1 MEFSWSIFVVLL
13 LLLGAVQLAVGVVLG
28 RCLPWGNRNLGL
40 PRSKGEAPTRIDP
53 QRLHFFASRLCNL
66 VADVSGDVGDH
77 RNQIAEISRDL
88 AGADTNDGDAL
99 TDCVLRSLA
108 RIVNINERLQN
119 RLESAEQRLQ
129 QQNEQIVAHFTES
142 RTDPLTGLMNRRAFD
157 DALRYQADQGSRPF
171 ALIMIDVDRFKD
183 LNDQHGHPAGDHVL
197 RGMSGRLEAVLA
209 GAGMIA
215 RYGGEE
221 FAVIVPA
228 VGAAEARQIA
238 ERLRIAVASAPFILE
253 HTSLALSV
261 SLGVSLVTP
270 HDDPMTGVKRSD
282 EALYEAKR
290 SGRNCAFF
298 HDGSRCREIAPEQEP
313 FRVSAVPEN
322 PGGAPATPTHK
333 PAPDRFLVDENFDD
347 ISADL
352 RRRMMEVAGRG
363 ESPRL

>member
-1 MEFSWSIFVVLL
+1 MGFSWSIFIVM

-28 RCLPWGNRNLGL
+28 RCLPLGSHNHGPL
-40 PRSKGEAPTRIDP
+40 RCKADAPAQIDP
-53 QRLHFFASRLCNL
+53 HRLHFFASRLCNL
-66 VADVSGDVGDH
+66 VAGVSGEVGDH
-77 RNQIAEISRDL
+77 RSQIAEISREL
-88 AGADTNDGDAL
+88 AGARTNDADAL
-99 TDCVLRSLA
+99 TDSVLRSIA
-108 RIVNINERLQN
+108 RIVTVNERLQN

-129 QQNEQIVAHFTES
+129 QQNEQIAAHFTES

-157 DALRYQADQGSRPF
+157 DALSYQTEQGSRPF
-171 ALIMIDVDRFKD
+171 ALMMIDVDRFKN
-183 LNDQHGHPAGDHVL
+183 LNDEHGHPAGDQIL
-197 RGMSGRLEAVLA
+197 RGICGRLEAVLT

-221 FAVIVPA
+221 FAVIVPG

-238 ERLRIAVASAPFILE
+238 ERLRIAVASAPFIQEQTRL
-253 HTSLALSV
+253 TLSV
-261 SLGVSLVTP
+261 SLGVSLVAP
-270 HDDPMTGVKRSD
+270 CDDPMAGVKRSD

-298 HDGSRCREIAPEQEP
+298 HDGNRCRQIAPEQEP
-313 FRVSAVPEN
+313 SRLSAVPDN
-322 PGGAPATPTHK
+322 PGGAPAAPAYK

-363 ESPRL
+363 ESSRP